1 MLSLFDLLNSRLPV
15 ITIFEEKFKEKYNIE
30 TFTGHWNETYY
41 VYLFV
46 MSLVHISLLMYTFYL
61 LYTCLRVKKTQG
73 AGTTFVNGFCDVIF
87 ACFCMPCYIVY
98 RGFLNP
104 CKVLAEEKIIT
115 KYVGLPVSPNYGQQV
130 PAPAPASAP
139 APVYQQPVSAPAT
152 NPVTSTTI
160 MAQQPGA
167 NQPLLVPAS
176 PTITSSAKTRVI
188 SGGQKKTGKR
198 KIKKGKGKGEN
209 NQNLSKLVK
218 I

>member
-61 LYTCLRVKKTQG
+61 LYTCLRVKRTQG
-73 AGTTFVNGFCDVIF
+73 AGTTFVNGFCDVLF

-139 APVYQQPVSAPAT
+139 VYQQPVSAPAT
-152 NPVTSTTI
+152 NPVSSTSI

-167 NQPLLVPAS
+167 NQPLLVSAS

-188 SGGQKKTGKR
+188 SGGQKKTRKR
-198 KIKKGKGKGEN
+198 KIKKEKGEGKGEN

>member
-46 MSLVHISLLMYTFYL
+46 MSLVHISLIMYTFYL
-61 LYTCLRVKKTQG
+61 LYTCLKVKRTQG
-73 AGTTFVNGFCDVIF
+73 AGTTFVNGFCDVLF

-115 KYVGLPVSPNYGQQV
+115 KYVGLPVSPNYGQ
-130 PAPAPASAP
+130 PAPAPAP
-139 APVYQQPVSAPAT
+139 APVYQQPMPAPALAPT
-152 NPVTSTTI
+152 PVTSTSI

-167 NQPLLVPAS
+167 TQPLLVPAS
-176 PTITSSAKTRVI
+176 PTITSSSKTRVI
-188 SGGQKKTGKR
+188 SGGQKNKKGIG
-198 KIKKGKGKGEN
+198 KIKKGKGKGKN
-209 NQNLSKLVK
+209 NKNLSKLVK

>member
-139 APVYQQPVSAPAT
+139 VYQQPVSAPAT

-188 SGGQKKTGKR
+188 SGGQKKTRKR
-198 KIKKGKGKGEN
+198 KIKKGEGKGEN